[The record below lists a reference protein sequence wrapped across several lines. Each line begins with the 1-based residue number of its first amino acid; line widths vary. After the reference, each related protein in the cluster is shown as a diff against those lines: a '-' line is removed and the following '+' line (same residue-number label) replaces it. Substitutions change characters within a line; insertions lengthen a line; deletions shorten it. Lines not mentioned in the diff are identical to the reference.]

1 MQEIPGDLKFLK
13 SHEWARVED
22 KGTVTVGISDHAQGL
37 LGDLVYV
44 ELPSVGDTV
53 KAGTAC
59 AVVESVK
66 AASDVYAPVSGE
78 IIAINEALPDKP
90 ETINEDAYGDGWLF
104 VIQPDNLAEDQDEL
118 LDPDAYAELIENDE
132 H

>member
-1 MQEIPGDLKFLK
+1 MQEIPGDLKFTK

-53 KAGTAC
+53 KAGNAV

-78 IIAINEALPDKP
+78 IVAVNEALPDKP

-104 VIQPDNLAEDQDEL
+104 VVKPDNLAEELGEL
-118 LDPDAYAELIENDE
+118 LDPDAYAELIESED